1 MPNERQDNQEP
12 KTEVETTSEQEKRRR
27 SSDGTTPKPQ
37 QKQVKMA
44 ANSPESPEGS
54 GGMLDRMTVIA
65 EAIDSLQTGQ
75 KSLQSTLDSKLDKFS
90 KEFMS
95 SIGDKF
101 KAMKS
106 DFDLE
111 LGKQQAQIDTMSRT
125 VELIIKR
132 LDKVETTDRAEPEF
146 PREHEHTANIVNDP
160 ELTIIATNITQL
172 PNENIF
178 DVATELIK
186 SVNDAV
192 TVVDAARLRS
202 RRIGRP
208 GLVKISFSNLEEK
221 KQVLREKRKL
231 KEKDQYKTVF
241 LRGSKSHT
249 ERILELNARTLLRE
263 MPNGNQFRITS
274 NGRIVKKTP
283 RSTTLNPEPR
293 FEHDDHDDH
302 DPDY

>member
-1 MPNERQDNQEP
+1 M
-12 KTEVETTSEQEKRRR
+12 
-27 SSDGTTPKPQ
+27 
-37 QKQVKMA
+37 
-44 ANSPESPEGS
+44 
-54 GGMLDRMTVIA
+54 
-65 EAIDSLQTGQ
+65 
-75 KSLQSTLDSKLDKFS
+75 
-90 KEFMS
+90 
-95 SIGDKF
+95 
-101 KAMKS
+101 
-106 DFDLE
+106 
-111 LGKQQAQIDTMSRT
+111 
-125 VELIIKR
+125 
-132 LDKVETTDRAEPEF
+132 
-146 PREHEHTANIVNDP
+146 
-160 ELTIIATNITQL
+160 
-172 PNENIF
+172 
-178 DVATELIK
+178 
-186 SVNDAV
+186 NDAV

-293 FEHDDHDDH
+293 FEHDDHD
-302 DPDY
+302 PDY